1 MTEEDKNLL
10 IQDLCA
16 RLPYGV
22 KVLTLFENKEVN
34 GLLEAV
40 YPEDDRIIIS
50 NLSRSCHYLKQDC
63 GGFIIEENGCKPYLF
78 PLSSMTEEQKKFFK
92 DRPIFLDSENELV
105 VKEDFFGN
113 SRFTMLDDWVEVI
126 LWLVK
131 NHFDYRGLIP
141 KGLAI
146 DATGLNIY

>member
-1 MTEEDKNLL
+1 MKQEDKDLL
-10 IQDLCA
+10 LRDLCA

-50 NLSRSCHYLKQDC
+50 NLSRPCHYLKQDC

-78 PLSSMTEEQKKFFK
+78 PMSSMTEEQKKEEYEICK
-92 DRPIFLDSENELV
+92 YYLNGYESKLI
-105 VKEDFFGN
+105 DFYN
-113 SRFTMLDDWVEVI
+113 
-126 LWLVK
+126 K
-131 NHFDYRGLIP
+131 NHLDYRGLIP
-141 KGLAI
+141 KGLAL
-146 DATGLNIY
+146 DATNLNIYETI